1 MWGIQVETTWA
12 VRSNWKKLMKY
23 IHTYRLLIQY
33 GLL

>member
-12 VRSNWKKLMKY
+12 RSNWKKLMKY